1 MLLDAGVK
9 TRSTFLNHHT
19 RRDFLKTAG
28 LAATTF
34 SLTGCAT
41 AGDRLRDKPNFIII
55 FTDDQGYSDVGC
67 YGAEGFRTP
76 NLDQLAAEG
85 MRFTGFYVAA
95 PVCTPSRAALLT
107 GCYPKR
113 LSLAHRVL
121 FPYSNHGLNLDEV
134 TIAELLGEVGYRTA
148 CIGKWHL
155 GHHTKFLPTRQGFDH
170 FFGTP
175 YSNDMN
181 SHYYR
186 QQDFL
191 SPPLPLIRG
200 EEIIEEDPDQRFLT
214 QRYTEEAVR
223 YIEENVDR
231 PFFLYLA
238 HNMPHRPIHASPD
251 FEGESE
257 AGLYGDVIEEI
268 DWSVGEI
275 MSALQRNGL
284 DDRTLVVF
292 TSDNGPWHTGSAAPL
307 RGKKNTTWEGGMRV
321 PCIMRWP
328 GRIPAGLTCDE
339 LTTAMDLL
347 PTIAVLTGATV
358 SGDRIIDGKDI
369 SPLIEGRPGAAS
381 PHEVFYYYRDA
392 RLQAVRS
399 GKWKLH
405 VYRPEWG
412 EEVEGH
418 EPLLFDLDG
427 DIGETQDLAGL
438 NPEVVERLLILAEQA
453 REDMGDMAT
462 GREGRNVRPPGWL

>member
-1 MLLDAGVK
+1 MRTD
-9 TRSTFLNHHT
+9 HHT
-19 RRDFLKTAG
+19 RRDFLKATG
-28 LAATTF
+28 IAAATF
-34 SLTGCAT
+34 SLVECVS
-41 AGDRLRDKPNFIII
+41 AGSRFRDKPNFIVI
-55 FTDDQGYSDVGC
+55 FTDDQGYADVGC

-76 NLDQLAAEG
+76 NLDQMAAEG
-85 MRFTGFYVAA
+85 IRFTGFYVAA

-121 FPYSNHGLNLDEV
+121 FPYSDHGLNLNEV
-134 TIAELLGEVGYRTA
+134 TIAELLGEVGYSSA

-155 GHHTKFLPTRQGFDH
+155 GHQVEFLPTRQGFDY

-181 SHYYR
+181 SHFYA

-191 SPPLPLIRG
+191 SPPLPLLRG

-214 QRYTEEAVR
+214 RRYTEDAIR
-223 YIEENVDR
+223 YIEENRDR

-238 HNMPHRPIHASPD
+238 HNMPHQPIHASPD

-275 MSALQRNGL
+275 LAALERNDL

-292 TSDNGPWHTGSAAPL
+292 TSDNGPWHAGSAAPL
-307 RGKKNTTWEGGMRV
+307 RGRKNTTWEGGMRV

-328 GRIPAGLTCDE
+328 GRIPAGRTSDE
-339 LTTAMDLL
+339 LITAMDLL
-347 PTIAVLTGATV
+347 PTIAVLTGA
-358 SGDRIIDGKDI
+358 SLPGDRIIDGRDI
-369 SPLIEGRPGAAS
+369 SALMEDREGAET
-381 PHEVFYYYRDA
+381 PHEVFYYYRDD
-392 RLQAVRS
+392 RLQALRS
-399 GKWKLH
+399 GRWKLH

-412 EEVEGH
+412 DEIEGRD
-418 EPLLFDLDG
+418 PLLFDLTA
-427 DIGETQDLAGL
+427 DIGETRDLADQH
-438 NPEVVERLLILAEQA
+438 PEVVERLLSLAERA
-453 REDMGDMAT
+453 REDMGDAVTNRAGM
-462 GREGRNVRPPGWL
+462 NVRPPGRL